1 MVLTREDLPDPT
13 LPVTHR
19 SSPAL
24 TLKSMLRNVKESLL
38 PPSEPSSEE
47 PGRFTTAS

>member
-1 MVLTREDLPDPT
+1 MLRRQVSSTLILTREDLPDPT

-24 TLKSMLRNVKESLL
+24 TLKSILRSVKDSLL
-38 PPSEPSSEE
+38 PPSEHHL
-47 PGRFTTAS
+47 